1 MIFSAEMRA
10 KVKEENP
17 DFSITDVAK
26 ELGVR
31 WKSVTGDEKVKYE
44 ELAKKDKERY
54 EREMEEYKKTKK
66 EKGDEE
72 MADVAGEEEEDMKV
86 VDVHVIV

>member
-44 ELAKKDKERY
+44 EFAKKDKERY

-72 MADVAGEEEEDMKV
+72 MADVAGEEEED
-86 VDVHVIV
+86 

>member
-1 MIFSAEMRA
+1 MIPVPRKIIVTPRRMVTYMIFSAEMRA

-31 WKSVTGDEKVKYE
+31 WKSVTGDE
-44 ELAKKDKERY
+44 
-54 EREMEEYKKTKK
+54 
-66 EKGDEE
+66 
-72 MADVAGEEEEDMKV
+72 
-86 VDVHVIV
+86 